1 VQSAFRI
8 APLLLAVF
16 VAPAE
21 DRASPCQPRLGQPVT
36 QRYRLGC
43 IVKAAAGPC
52 KGIVVNTPVP
62 MDWPEQRV
70 KIVSQESSR
79 HVGSVKYAVREGG
92 VKQLVFDVPNLP
104 AGAEASVILIVEV
117 TRHPLE
123 PPKETAGL
131 LLPARPSRDIAAYL
145 TESPYIESKN
155 AKIAA
160 TAKEIVEGRESAW
173 EKVEAIYDWVRDH
186 VEYEERDT
194 KQLGIQGAFE
204 AMRRGKGDCEDMTS
218 LFIALC
224 RANKIPA
231 RTVWV
236 PNHCYPEFY
245 LADGEGKGHWFPCQA
260 AGDRAFGGIPETRFV
275 LQKGDNFKDPVRP
288 RQRTRY
294 METSLKALVGEPS
307 IEKVIREPV
316 VEEK

>member
-1 VQSAFRI
+1 MRSLFGI
-8 APLLLAVF
+8 LLLLLACF
-16 VAPAE
+16 VAQAE
-21 DRASPCQPRLGQPVT
+21 ERADPNDPQLGQPLT

-43 IVKAAAGPC
+43 VVKAAAGPC
-52 KGIVVNTPVP
+52 KGVVVNMPVP

-70 KIVSQESSR
+70 KVISEEKSKY
-79 HVGSVKYAVREGG
+79 VGNVKYAVLEGG
-92 VKQLVFDVPNLP
+92 VKQLQLDVPNLP

-131 LLPARPSRDIAAYL
+131 SLPARPSRDVAAYL

-160 TAKEIVEGRESAW
+160 TAKEIVAGKESAW
-173 EKVEAIYDWVRDH
+173 EKVETIYDWVRDH
-186 VEYEERDT
+186 VEYEERD
-194 KQLGIQGAFE
+194 KQKLAIQGALE

-236 PNHCYPEFY
+236 PGHCYPEFY
-245 LADGEGKGHWFPCQA
+245 LVDGEGKGHWFPCQA

-275 LQKGDNFKDPVRP
+275 LQKGDNFKDPNKP
-288 RQRTRY
+288 RERVRY
-294 METSLKALVGEPS
+294 MEVSVKGVGAQKPS
-307 IEKVIREPV
+307 IEVIREPV